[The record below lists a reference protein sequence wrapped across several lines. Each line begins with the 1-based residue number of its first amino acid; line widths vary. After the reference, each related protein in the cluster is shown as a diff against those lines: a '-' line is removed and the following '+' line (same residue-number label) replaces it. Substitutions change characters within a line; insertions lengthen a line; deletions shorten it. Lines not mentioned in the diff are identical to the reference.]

1 MRKEFTGRHMTA
13 ILVAGFGVVFAV
25 NFTMAALATEGFGGV
40 VVENSYVASQKY
52 NGWLEQSREQD
63 KLGYSAEIARDDDGH
78 LVVSTADVPQYAT
91 ASAEIRRPLG
101 TPDARTVE
109 LERSGPNEFRSN
121 KPVPSGRWTVRL
133 TLHNSGKIW
142 AREAHI
148 S

>member
-13 ILVAGFGVVFAV
+13 ILVVGFGIVFAV

-52 NGWLEQSREQD
+52 NGWLEEAREQD
-63 KLGYSAEIARDDDGH
+63 KLGYNAEIARDNDGH
-78 LVVSTADVPQYAT
+78 LVVSTTDVPNFAT

-101 TPDARTVE
+101 TPDARTVKF
-109 LERSGPNEFRSN
+109 ERSGPDEFRSSD
-121 KPVPSGRWTVRL
+121 PIPAGRWTVRL
-133 TLHNSGKIW
+133 TLRNSGKVW

>member
-13 ILVAGFGVVFAV
+13 VLVFGFGIVVAV
-25 NFTMAALATEGFGGV
+25 NFTMAALATKGFGGV

-52 NGWLEQSREQD
+52 NGWLEQAREQD
-63 KLGYSAEIARDDDGH
+63 RLGYSAEVSRDAHGH
-78 LVVSTADVPQYAT
+78 LVVSTSDVPQFAT

-101 TPDARTVE
+101 KPDARSIDF
-109 LERSGPNEFRSN
+109 ERSGPNQFRSN
-121 KPVPSGRWTVRL
+121 KPVPAGRWTVRL
-133 TLHNSGKIW
+133 TLHNAGEVW